1 MEELISRL
9 KKDPYVN
16 FLGIRI
22 EKVTNGYSL
31 CSIIITED
39 MLNFLGFVHGGLIF
53 SLADAAFSAA
63 SNSDYLPSYA
73 LDVSG
78 SFMKTVKVGDKIISE
93 AKLIHTTKRT
103 GIYKMEVRKD
113 NELIAIFNGTVFRKV
128 SDNPHS
134 GQSYP

>member
-22 EKVTNGYSL
+22 EKVTKGYSL

-53 SLADAAFSAA
+53 SLADTAFSAA
-63 SNSDYLPSYA
+63 SNSDYLPSYRMR
-73 LDVSG
+73 LTLVDLS
-78 SFMKTVKVGDKIISE
+78 
-93 AKLIHTTKRT
+93 
-103 GIYKMEVRKD
+103 
-113 NELIAIFNGTVFRKV
+113 
-128 SDNPHS
+128 
-134 GQSYP
+134 